1 LATTD
6 PSKGEVV
13 SKAIG
18 TPYFRIYL
26 SNDIIGAQIGGAV
39 KNVLAI
45 ACGIVEGRSMGNN
58 ARAAL
63 ITRGLAEIVRMG
75 KALGAKPETLMG
87 LSGLGDLTLTCSAIQ
102 SRNFSLGIALGKGRF
117 LNEVLGERTSIAE
130 GVFSASSVVDLAE
143 RLGVEIPICTS
154 VDNILN
160 QGADINQEVINLLKR
175 SFKTETI

>member
-1 LATTD
+1 
-6 PSKGEVV
+6 
-13 SKAIG
+13 
-18 TPYFRIYL
+18 
-26 SNDIIGAQIGGAV
+26 
-39 KNVLAI
+39 
-45 ACGIVEGRSMGNN
+45 
-58 ARAAL
+58 
-63 ITRGLAEIVRMG
+63 
-75 KALGAKPETLMG
+75 
-87 LSGLGDLTLTCSAIQ
+87 
-102 SRNFSLGIALGKGRF
+102 